1 MFKND
6 SKSRIIEAAKT
17 LIYKK
22 TYVSVGVAAIC
33 EQAKV
38 QKGSFYHF
46 FSSKSEL
53 TLALLESFFESFQR
67 EILQVSF
74 LEEKTFSEQLE
85 LFIQNLYAEQH
96 KQCLET
102 GHTLGCP
109 FGNLAM
115 EMAHQ
120 DAAIEKKVQEIFSA
134 FAAFFMEKLTVA
146 KQRDEIKATVNVEK
160 TAWALIASLEGTLLL
175 VKSQN
180 DPNLLLTILPSL
192 VQAQLADNA

>member
-1 MFKND
+1 MSKND

-33 EQAKV
+33 EQAQV

-46 FSSKSEL
+46 FPSKSAL
-53 TLALLESFFESFQR
+53 TLALLESFAESFQS
-67 EILQVSF
+67 EMVQKSF
-74 LEEKTFSEQLE
+74 LADKSFSEQWQ
-85 LFIQNLYAEQH
+85 LFIENLYAQQQQQYQES
-96 KQCLET
+96 

-109 FGNLAM
+109 FGNLAL

-120 DAAIEKKVQEIFSA
+120 DAAIEKKVQEIFSSM
-134 FAAFFMEKLTVA
+134 AAFFA
-146 KQRDEIKATVNVEK
+146 KELRAAQQRGEIAAHLDAEK
-160 TAWALIASLEGTLLL
+160 TAWGLLASIEGTLLL

-180 DPNLLLTILPSL
+180 DPKFILELLPRL
-192 VQAQLADNA
+192 VQAQLAGDT